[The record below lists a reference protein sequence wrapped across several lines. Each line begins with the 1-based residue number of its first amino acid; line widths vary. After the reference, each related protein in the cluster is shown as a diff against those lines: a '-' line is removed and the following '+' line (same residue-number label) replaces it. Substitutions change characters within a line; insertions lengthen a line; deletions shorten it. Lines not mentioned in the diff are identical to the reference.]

1 MPANS
6 WLPRCSGP
14 AGAGRSGAFA
24 HGGGGYTSAMLHLL
38 VSFFLSL
45 LVSLAVIRS
54 SHTHAHLSGDADLS
68 GPQKFHARP
77 VPRIGGL
84 GIYLGLL
91 ASAFAAWEQG
101 LSDASLGFT
110 LLLCGLPAFGAGLIE
125 DLTKKVSPIL
135 RLGAT
140 VLSGALAIWLLN
152 ARIDHVDIVG
162 LDYLLSFGAISAVMT
177 LVAVAGVANSVNII
191 DGFNGLSTMCVS
203 LMLLALG
210 YVAYQVGDIELA
222 SWALAGIGASL
233 GFFIWNFPAGLIFL
247 GDGGAYFLG
256 FLFAE
261 ISILLVGRHPQVSPL
276 FALLVGIYP
285 VFETLFSIYR
295 RRFIRATPPGLPDG
309 IHLHSLIYRRL
320 MRWAIG
326 AQDART
332 LTRRNSFTAP
342 YLWMLCITSL
352 VPAVL
357 FWNST
362 PILLGCL
369 LLFCVIYVG
378 LYWRIV
384 RFRTPKWLVFRT
396 ASGQARRVRAATRP
410 GKRE

>member
-1 MPANS
+1 MPLNLAFLQE
-6 WLPRCSGP
+6 WHPPESGP
-14 AGAGRSGAFA
+14 SSVLVEGA
-24 HGGGGYTSAMLHLL
+24 GGYTSAMLHLL

-54 SHTHAHLSGDADLS
+54 SHTHSHLSGDADLS
-68 GPQKFHARP
+68 GPQKFHAHP

-91 ASAFAAWEQG
+91 ASALAAWQQD
-101 LSDASLGFT
+101 LNDTSLGLA
-110 LLLCGLPAFGAGLIE
+110 LLFCGLPAFGAGLME
-125 DLTKKVSPIL
+125 DLTKKVPPAM
-135 RLGAT
+135 RLVAT
-140 VLSGALAIWLLN
+140 GVSAALAIWLLD
-152 ARIDHVDIVG
+152 ARITRSDVVG
-162 LDYLLSFGAISAVMT
+162 VDYLLSFGAVASGLTI
-177 LVAVAGVANSVNII
+177 VAVAGVANSINII
-191 DGFNGLSTMCVS
+191 DGFNGLSSMCVS
-203 LMLLALG
+203 LMLLTLG

-233 GFFIWNFPAGLIFL
+233 GFFLWNFPAGLIFL

-261 ISILLVGRHPQVSPL
+261 ISILLVSRHPQVSPL

-295 RRFIRATPPGLPDG
+295 RRFIRAMPPGLPDG

-362 PILLGCL
+362 PVLLGCL

-384 RFRTPKWLVFRT
+384 RFRTPKWLVFRA
-396 ASGQARRVRAATRP
+396 ASGQARRVRAATPP
-410 GKRE
+410 GKHE